1 MGLLDGKVAFITG
14 GASGIGKGTALRFAQ
29 EGAKIEIAD
38 MLAEDG
44 EKAKAEIEQ
53 SGGQAIFT
61 QCDVS
66 DPAQVQNAVEATVTA
81 FGRLDIVFANAG
93 INGVW
98 TPIEELK
105 ARRLGQDH

>member
-29 EGAKIEIAD
+29 EGAKIGIAD
-38 MLAEDG
+38 MLP
-44 EKAKAEIEQ
+44 KMAKRRKPKSSRAAGRRF
-53 SGGQAIFT
+53 SRRAMCPTRSRCRNAI
-61 QCDVS
+61 
-66 DPAQVQNAVEATVTA
+66 EATVKA

-98 TPIEELK
+98 TPIEELT
-105 ARRLGQDH
+105 ARRLGQNH